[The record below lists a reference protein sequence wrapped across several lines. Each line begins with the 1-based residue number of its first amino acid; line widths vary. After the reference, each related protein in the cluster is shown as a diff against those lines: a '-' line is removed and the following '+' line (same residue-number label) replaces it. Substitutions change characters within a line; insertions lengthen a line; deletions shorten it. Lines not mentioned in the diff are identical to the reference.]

1 MKLKKRW
8 ISLLMIF
15 MMCWIAVLAHAETVQ
30 GNLAERF
37 SDEYYEYDGVRYRQK
52 KRLTTVLL
60 MGIDKTGDEETTG
73 YRHGGQA
80 DFQIVAVIDE
90 NRQTIS
96 LIQIDRDT
104 MTNIDIL
111 NPLGQENGEMTA
123 QICLAFGF
131 GDGGQKSGELACKA
145 VSRYLNDIPVD
156 LYYALNLEGISVFND
171 MLGGVE
177 VTLEDDFSVYD
188 PQMMPGTT
196 LTLNG
201 QQAEYYLRYRYYV
214 GDESN
219 ASRQKRQQVYMNA
232 AKVIL
237 AEKVAASSAFA
248 ADMLD
253 ALSPY
258 VVTNMNRGRII
269 NLANKVDRY
278 SVSDVWNI
286 EGERAVGED
295 GFVEFHP
302 DQDSLMNVIL
312 NVFYEKQE

>member
-8 ISLLMIF
+8 ISLLMIL
-15 MMCWIAVLAHAETVQ
+15 MMAWIAALGYAETVQ
-30 GNLAERF
+30 GDLTARF
-37 SDEYYEYDGVRYRQK
+37 SDEYCEYDGARYRLK

-60 MGIDKTGDEETTG
+60 MGIDKTGEEETSG

-80 DFQIVAVIDE
+80 DFQLVAVIDE

-104 MTNIDIL
+104 MASIDVI
-111 NPLGQENGEMTA
+111 NPFGQENGEMTA

-145 VSRYLNDIPVD
+145 VSGYLNHVPVE

-188 PQMMPGTT
+188 PQMTPGTT

-201 QQAEYYLRYRYYV
+201 QQAEYYLRYRYYI

-219 ASRQKRQQVYMNA
+219 ASRQKRQQTYMNA
-232 AKVIL
+232 AKPLL
-237 AEKVAASSAFA
+237 AEKTAASSAFA
-248 ADMLD
+248 ADLLD

-269 NLANKVDRY
+269 NLVNKVDHY
-278 SVSDVWNI
+278 PVSEVWNI
-286 EGERAVGED
+286 EGERTIGED
-295 GFVEFHP
+295 GFVEFRP
-302 DQDSLMNVIL
+302 DQDSLMNAIL